1 MLPLQSAIG
10 LFALV
15 GLAWLVRDR
24 SRTVIWRPVVVGV
37 GLTFLL
43 AVLLLKVPL
52 LRNSLSVLN
61 DAMNVL
67 TDATHAGSSFVF
79 GYLGGAALPFDV
91 NPAGS
96 AFIFAFQALPIIL
109 VVGALSALLFH
120 WHIIQPVVRGFAWV
134 LRRTIGLDGP
144 AGVSSA
150 MNIFV
155 GMVESPLVVRPY
167 LRRETRAGL
176 FVIMTAGMASSSG
189 SVLVLYATILSN
201 AIPNA
206 LGQLIAASII
216 SAPSAVAVA
225 FLMMP
230 PDEAELKQNTDPGDV
245 AIEGRREGENAMA
258 AIARG
263 TLDGIQLWLNVMCM
277 ILVLVALVYM
287 VNTTINAVT
296 PDIGGA
302 PLTLQ
307 RIFGWVMAPLAWLLG
322 IPWSEAVTAGG
333 LLGTKT
339 VLNEVIAYD
348 EMIRLPDGTISPRT
362 EMIMLYALC
371 GFANFASLGTMIG
384 GLAAMVPERRN
395 DIAALAPK
403 TLISGTL
410 ATCIA
415 GAIVG
420 VLTWN

>member
-24 SRTVIWRPVVVGV
+24 SRTVIWRPVIVGI

-43 AVLLLKVPL
+43 AVLLLKVPF

-79 GYLGGAALPFDV
+79 GYLGGATLPFDV

-96 AFIFAFQALPIIL
+96 TFIFAFQALPIIL

-230 PDEAELKQNTDPGDV
+230 PDEFELKQNTDPGDV
-245 AIEGRREGENAMA
+245 TIEGRRDGENAMA

-287 VNTTINAVT
+287 VNATINAVT

-302 PLTLQ
+302 PLTMQ

-322 IPWSEAVTAGG
+322 IPWNEAVTAGG

-348 EMIRLPDGTISPRT
+348 EMIRLPEGTISPRT

-420 VLTWN
+420 ILTWS

>member
-1 MLPLQSAIG
+1 
-10 LFALV
+10 
-15 GLAWLVRDR
+15 
-24 SRTVIWRPVVVGV
+24 
-37 GLTFLL
+37 LL
-43 AVLLLKVPL
+43 ALLLMKVPL
-52 LRNSLSVLN
+52 LQNALSVLN

-79 GYLGGAALPFDV
+79 GYLGGATLPFEV
-91 NPAGS
+91 TGAGS
-96 AFIFAFQALPIIL
+96 PFIFAFAALPIIL

-155 GMVESPLVVRPY
+155 GMVESPLVISPY
-167 LRRETRAGL
+167 LRKETRAGL

-189 SVLVLYATILSN
+189 SVLVLYATILS
-201 AIPNA
+201 AQVPNA
-206 LGQLIAASII
+206 LGLLIAASII
-216 SAPSAVAVA
+216 SAPAAVAVA
-225 FLMMP
+225 FIMLP
-230 PDEAELKQNTDPGDV
+230 PTKAELAHAAEPTDV
-245 AIEGRREGENAMA
+245 EIEGRREGENAMA
-258 AIARG
+258 AVARG
-263 TLDGIQLWLNVMCM
+263 TLDGIQLWLNVMAM
-277 ILVLVALVYM
+277 LLVLVALVFM
-287 VNTTINAVT
+287 VNAIIAFVT
-296 PDIGGA
+296 PDVAGG

-307 RIFGWVMAPLAWLLG
+307 RVFGWIMSPLAWLLG
-322 IPWSEAVTAGG
+322 IPWNEATTAGS

-348 EMIRLPDGTISPRT
+348 ELTKLPEGALSPRSQLI
-362 EMIMLYALC
+362 MIFALC

-403 TLISGTL
+403 TIISGTL

-415 GAIVG
+415 GAVVG
-420 VLTWN
+420 ILN

>member
-24 SRTVIWRPVVVGV
+24 SRTVIWRPVIVGI

-43 AVLLLKVPL
+43 AALLLKVPF

-79 GYLGGAALPFDV
+79 GYLGGATLPFDV

-96 AFIFAFQALPIIL
+96 PFIFAFQALPIIL

-230 PDEAELKQNTDPGDV
+230 PDEFELKQNTDPGDV
-245 AIEGRREGENAMA
+245 TIEGRRDGENAMA

-287 VNTTINAVT
+287 VNATINAVT

-302 PLTLQ
+302 PLTMQ

-322 IPWSEAVTAGG
+322 IPWNEAVTAGG

-348 EMIRLPDGTISPRT
+348 EMIRLPEGTISPRT

-420 VLTWN
+420 ILTWS